1 MQFNQNSI
9 QPTPTSA
16 LMSVV
21 DTQGTNLGLDSS
33 LASPTSGSADVWP
46 LTRETP
52 RSAHITIYESSIA
65 FLREACCRTDQD
77 TSILHQ
83 LSLIADDIVSAIIES
98 VHCRRVLLQL
108 SSEIGLANNS
118 DWRNAL
124 QLDERRIATHLET
137 IFSSKSAEGPVLVL
151 KGESAQCFLDV
162 VQDTLNRGL
171 LITPEQSRRARRIIR
186 KLSEASDS
194 LPSSLFVTAVSG
206 RDPHPL
212 FAGGYGDIYRAE
224 YKNKT
229 VALKHMRYFT
239 QTSDLRGIRLKL
251 CREALVWKDLHHSN
265 ILTFIGIDRE
275 SFPGSLCLVS
285 PWMEHGT
292 VLKYLN
298 DHGLENVDKL
308 LFEIAQGLEYLHS
321 HNVVHGD
328 LRGTNILIKDD
339 WSACLADFG
348 LSVIVSATASVHTS
362 TRAGSPYWMAPEL
375 IDPARFG
382 CRYARTPASDVYAF
396 GCVCLEVGSFP
407 FMA

>member
-1 MQFNQNSI
+1 MSVIEVQTTLSGRS
-9 QPTPTSA
+9 TSA
-16 LMSVV
+16 GLGSTMEDVSVPPKEV
-21 DTQGTNLGLDSS
+21 
-33 LASPTSGSADVWP
+33 
-46 LTRETP
+46 
-52 RSAHITIYESSIA
+52 YESSFA
-65 FLREACCRTDQD
+65 FLKDVCRRTNSDA
-77 TSILHQ
+77 SLLLQ
-83 LSLIADDIVSAIIES
+83 LSMTADNIVNAIVDS
-98 VHCRRVLLQL
+98 VNCRRVLLQL

-137 IFSSKSAEGPVLVL
+137 IFSSKSTEGLVLVL
-151 KGESAQCFLDV
+151 TGESAQCFLDV

-171 LITPEQSRRARRIIR
+171 LIAPEQNRKARRIIR
-186 KLSEASDS
+186 KLSEASES
-194 LPSSLFVTAVSG
+194 LPSSLFISGVIG
-206 RDPHPL
+206 RDPHPM

-224 YKNKT
+224 YKTGT
-229 VALKHMRYFT
+229 VALKHMRHFI
-239 QTSDLRGIRLKL
+239 QTSDLRDIRLKL
-251 CREALVWKDLHHSN
+251 CREALVWKDLHHPN
-265 ILTFIGIDRE
+265 ILTFIGIDRD

-292 VLKYLN
+292 VLKYLK
-298 DHGLENVDKL
+298 DQGRQNVDRL
-308 LFEIAQGLEYLHS
+308 LYEIAQGLEYLHS
-321 HNVVHGD
+321 HNIVHGD

-348 LSVIVSATASVHTS
+348 LSVLASTTASVHTS
-362 TRAGSPYWMAPEL
+362 ARAGSPYWMAPEL